1 MAQIVTLTF
10 NPVIDKSTTVQA
22 LVPEKKLRC
31 SAPKFEPGGGGINV
45 ARAIK
50 KLGGD
55 ALAVYPAGSYTGK
68 FFQILMERE
77 GVASKV
83 IDIKNN
89 TRENLIVLESKTN
102 QQFRFGMPGPELAEE
117 EWRQCLKVI
126 EEIKDLAFIVASG
139 SMTPGLP
146 TDIYAQLSKI
156 TQQKKA
162 KLVVDTSGE
171 PLKEAAKAGVY
182 LLKPNLA
189 ELSSLVG
196 KEEIEAEMVEDV
208 ARELIENGKCEVIM
222 VSMGAAGAVLVTKDE
237 VAHAVPPTVKRRS
250 TVGAGDCMVAGA
262 VLSLSKGWTVKE
274 ALQYGVASGTAATM
288 NPGTELCKL
297 EDVERLYKIMRRSP

>member
-83 IDIKNN
+83 VDIKNN

-126 EEIKDLAFIVASG
+126 QEIKDLAFIVASG
-139 SMTPGLP
+139 SMTPG
-146 TDIYAQLSKI
+146 
-156 TQQKKA
+156 
-162 KLVVDTSGE
+162 
-171 PLKEAAKAGVY
+171 
-182 LLKPNLA
+182 
-189 ELSSLVG
+189 
-196 KEEIEAEMVEDV
+196 
-208 ARELIENGKCEVIM
+208 
-222 VSMGAAGAVLVTKDE
+222 
-237 VAHAVPPTVKRRS
+237 
-250 TVGAGDCMVAGA
+250 
-262 VLSLSKGWTVKE
+262 
-274 ALQYGVASGTAATM
+274 
-288 NPGTELCKL
+288 
-297 EDVERLYKIMRRSP
+297 